1 MKNGFVIVKN
11 FIDLEFATFLQKY
24 FSILNDGGYLKFGD
38 PDVPLSPCIHGDP
51 AFDCLMLKKMPYV
64 EKLVNKTLTPQY
76 SYSRIYQPK
85 SILGKHTDR
94 NSCEYSVTL
103 SLGGDYD
110 SLWPIYI
117 EDYNSNIHCVELDVG
132 DAMIYDGVRCEH
144 WRDEFKGDNQYQV
157 FMHYVD
163 AHGKY
168 KDLKYDGR
176 DKLGI
181 IMT

>member
-1 MKNGFVIVKN
+1 MRIPVIS
-11 FIDLEFATFLQKY
+11 LEVFQSNLLIQIRY
-24 FSILNDGGYLKFGD
+24 S
-38 PDVPLSPCIHGDP
+38 
-51 AFDCLMLKKMPYV
+51 
-64 EKLVNKTLTPQY
+64 EPQ
-76 SYSRIYQPK
+76 
-85 SILGKHTDR
+85 
-94 NSCEYSVTL
+94 
-103 SLGGDYD
+103 
-110 SLWPIYI
+110 
-117 EDYNSNIHCVELDVG
+117 ELDVG